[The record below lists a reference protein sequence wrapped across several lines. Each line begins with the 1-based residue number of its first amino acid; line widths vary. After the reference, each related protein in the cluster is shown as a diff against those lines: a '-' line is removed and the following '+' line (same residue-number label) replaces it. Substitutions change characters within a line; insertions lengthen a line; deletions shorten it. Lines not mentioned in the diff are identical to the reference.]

1 MRMVY
6 AASRGAGVT
15 EGLPHFKDT
24 DFIVK
29 ETQNER
35 LAAMKIIDVIMKE
48 MGLGWFKV
56 NEELERAKNADW
68 FDPGEAVQLDF
79 LRDHIKHA
87 V

>member
-15 EGLPHFKDT
+15 EGLPNFKDT

-35 LAAMKIIDVIMKE
+35 LAAMKIIDVIMEE
-48 MGLGWFKV
+48 MGMDWFKV
-56 NEELERAKNADW
+56 NVELKRAKNADW
-68 FDPGEAVQLDF
+68 FNPGEAVPLDF
-79 LRDHIKHA
+79 LHYHIKHT